1 MSRKSIIVFVVA
13 AAAVAAALVFDGV
26 SHRRNRTNDPSVS
39 QNQMTAA
46 ASTDTLANSSNP
58 GTEAPTAVPPDA
70 GTAQAGQ
77 DAAPG
82 DDPQAQASDDAAN
95 ADAAQPA
102 DNAPQSDADAAQPAP
117 DPIVVPVGTTL
128 AVRLA
133 EDLGSSISRA
143 NQRFSATLDRDVV
156 VHGQTVIAAGATV
169 TGRVVSAKPAGPLTG
184 EAKLQL
190 KITSVNAG
198 SRNLSVVT
206 STRSFGPTI
215 KGKNKVGK
223 FMKGLVKRAAG
234 QEREVL
240 LAEQS
245 AYSFTLQR
253 RLEIQ

>member
-1 MSRKSIIVFVVA
+1 MSRKSIIVFVLA

-26 SHRRNRTNDPSVS
+26 SHRNRSNNQPVP
-39 QNQMTAA
+39 QNQMTAT
-46 ASTDTLANSSNP
+46 ASTDASTNSSNP
-58 GTEAPTAVPPDA
+58 GTEAQAAVPDPNAANQAGPDA
-70 GTAQAGQ
+70 VT
-77 DAAPG
+77 G
-82 DDPQAQASDDAAN
+82 DDPPAQNGDDAAAGEGAADDAPQSN

-102 DNAPQSDADAAQPAP
+102 A
-117 DPIVVPVGTTL
+117 DPIVVPAGTTL
-128 AVRLA
+128 TVRLG
-133 EDLGSSISRA
+133 EELGSSVSRA
-143 NQRFSATLDRDVV
+143 NQRFSAILDRDVV

-169 TGRVVSAKPAGPLTG
+169 TGRVVAAKPAGPLTG

-198 SRNLSVVT
+198 NGNVSVAT

-245 AYSFTLQR
+245 ACSFTLQR